1 MPGSLGPFISLA
13 FSDDVEV
20 VVEAVPS
27 DDLSPVLEQEI
38 LSAQK
43 ETINKARTIT
53 ILLPFNAWIY
63 NTPESSTYLEFV
75 L

>member
-1 MPGSLGPFISLA
+1 MISLA
-13 FSDDVEV
+13 FSEDVEV
-20 VVEAVPS
+20 VVEAVLS
-27 DDLSPVLEQEI
+27 DDSSPVLEQEM

-43 ETINKARTIT
+43 TTINKARKIT
-53 ILLPFNAWIY
+53 ILLPFNSWIY